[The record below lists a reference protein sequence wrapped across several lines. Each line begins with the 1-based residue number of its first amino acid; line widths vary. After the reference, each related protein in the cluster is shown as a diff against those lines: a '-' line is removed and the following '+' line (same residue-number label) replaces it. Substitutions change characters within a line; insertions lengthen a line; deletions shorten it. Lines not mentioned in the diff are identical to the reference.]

1 MYLTP
6 VYSLD
11 VILDKLRQKKPE
23 LEKRYSLSELGVFGS
38 YARGDQQQTS
48 DIDILV
54 DFSSRIDGFQY
65 IRMAHELEDL
75 LEQKIDVVSR
85 KGIKPKY
92 LPFVEK
98 SLINVWKR
106 NYIIGG
112 RYD

>member
-1 MYLTP
+1 MYLTT

-11 VILDKLRQKKPE
+11 IILGKLKQKKPE
-23 LEKRYSLSELGVFGS
+23 LEKRYALSELGVFGS

-54 DFSSRIDGFQY
+54 DFSSRIDGFEY

-75 LEQKIDVVSR
+75 FEQKIDVVSR

-98 SLINVWKR
+98 SLINV
-106 NYIIGG
+106 
-112 RYD
+112 